1 MKLDIQMFAT
11 DGTITIDTKVDTSG
25 VTKGI
30 NEIEKSADKA
40 SNSSLNLGTL
50 IKGNIISSAV
60 IGGLSSVAGGIRNI
74 STEFANLVVQG
85 GLDRTLSI
93 EQAQFKLKGLGHDAE
108 SISTIMDNALASVK
122 GTAYG
127 LGSAA
132 TVAASAVAAGVKPG
146 QDLERTLSLIADA
159 SAISGRDMEEM
170 GAIFNKVAA
179 AGKLTGQELNQLTD
193 SGIPVLQLLGDTMG
207 VTAEEARDL
216 ISQGKVGFPELQN
229 AIEQGMGGA
238 AKTLGD
244 TFQGSLENTK
254 AALSR
259 LGQSFLTPFTQSMT
273 PALGQLIGIIDDI
286 TSGAGDKA
294 VEKIDGMVD
303 MMGNA
308 IIGLIDNLSPIME
321 TLIPV
326 VDRLVTKILEK
337 LPEITNKAIPLI
349 VKVMSGFAKIIIS
362 NLPLL
367 LNAMQQINIALM
379 NEISKELPTLIPV
392 IVEALI
398 GITEVMIQN
407 LPLFIDAGLKL
418 LAGLTEGFTNA
429 LPIIISAIPR
439 ITNAIT
445 QALLRPDVMTSMI
458 TSGIQIM
465 MALIE
470 GLVNSLPLIAAM
482 GPQIVESLSISLG
495 NMIQQTDWGA
505 LAMQIVNTFKQGIA
519 KMGISVSS
527 TWTNTRTHII
537 DLINKIWNEFK
548 KLPSKMI
555 NIGSNLIKG
564 VWSGISNSKDWLNKK
579 IKSWVGNVTDYIKK
593 LFKIGSPSKLW
604 RDEVGVFLAQ
614 GIGVG
619 FNEELDGVYAD
630 MQRAINL
637 EQAKLQANVET
648 GKVFNSL
655 ANSTPIT
662 INLDAS
668 VEMDSQKVGRLVTPA
683 VSETLKTGGLR

>member
-1 MKLDIQMFAT
+1 MKLDIQKFAA

-25 VTKGI
+25 VKKGI
-30 NEIEKSADKA
+30 SDIEKTADKA
-40 SNSSLNLGTL
+40 GQSSLNLGTL

-60 IGGLSSVAGGIRNI
+60 IGGLSSVASGIKNI

-108 SISTIMDNALASVK
+108 EVSVIMDNALSSVK

-132 TVAASAVAAGVKPG
+132 TVAASAVAAGVQPG
-146 QDLERTLSLIADA
+146 EELARTLSLIADA
-159 SAISGRDMEEM
+159 AAISGRDMEDI

-216 ISQGKVGFPELQN
+216 ISDGKVGFSELRD
-229 AIEQGMGGA
+229 AIEVGMGGA

-259 LGQSFLTPFTQSMT
+259 LGQSFLTPFTQGLT

-303 MMGNA
+303 MIGKA
-308 IIGLIDNLSPIME
+308 IDGLIDNLTPIME
-321 TLIPV
+321 NLIPV
-326 VDRLVTKILEK
+326 VDRLLTKILEK
-337 LPEITNKAIPLI
+337 IPNIANKAVPLI
-349 VKVMSGFAKIIIS
+349 VKTISGFAKVIIRNI
-362 NLPLL
+362 PILL
-367 LNAMQQINIALM
+367 DAGQKINIALM
-379 NEISKELPTLIPV
+379 NSIAEELPSLIPM
-392 IVEALI
+392 IIEALI
-398 GITEVMIQN
+398 SIQEVMIQN
-407 LPLFIDAGLKL
+407 APLFIDAGLKL
-418 LAGLTEGFTNA
+418 LAGLTRGFVDA

-439 ITNAIT
+439 ITTAIT
-445 QALLRPDVMTSMI
+445 TALLQPDVMTSMI
-458 TSGIQIM
+458 QSGIQIM
-465 MALIE
+465 LAIME
-470 GLVNSLPLIAAM
+470 GLVNSLPLIVAM

-495 NMIQQTDWGA
+495 NMIQRTNWAG
-505 LAMQIVNTFKQGIA
+505 LAMQIVNSFKQGIS
-519 KMGISVSS
+519 KMGASVSS

-537 DLINKIWNEFK
+537 NLIGKIWNEFK
-548 KLPSKMI
+548 KLPSKMKS
-555 NIGSNLIKG
+555 IGADLIRG
-564 VWSGISNSKDWLNKK
+564 IWSGMKNADNWLKSK
-579 IKSWVGNVTDYIKK
+579 IQGWVGNVTDYVKK
-593 LFKIGSPSKLW
+593 IFKIGSPSKLW

-619 FNEELDGVYAD
+619 FNEELDGVYND

-655 ANSTPIT
+655 ANSTPIA
-662 INLDAS
+662 ISLDAS
-668 VEMDSQKVGRLVTPA
+668 VEMDSTKVGRLVTPA